1 MTTGTH
7 KWMAVNGDGPRQKV
21 IDLGLADP
29 GPLGA
34 AWSGG
39 PVLTKSLLLVSQA
52 DGTRNV
58 LRAFNKSDGQVVAEV
73 DLPARPWGTPMT
85 YLQDGKQFIVIAS
98 GQAQDAR
105 LVALTL
111 P

>member
-1 MTTGTH
+1 VKLTPGNPDKTNFRYVRSRSVNGVSGPQGLPLIKPPYARVTAIDMTTGTH

-39 PVLTKSLLLVSQA
+39 PVLTKSLLLVSQ
-52 DGTRNV
+52 GGRHTQR
-58 LRAFNKSDGQVVAEV
+58 F
-73 DLPARPWGTPMT
+73 
-85 YLQDGKQFIVIAS
+85 AS
-98 GQAQDAR
+98 FQ
-105 LVALTL
+105 
-111 P
+111 